1 MVDCLIDWLI
11 DWLIVQAYRGKGEL
25 GCQAKGTWRWLID
38 WLIDWLIVAV
48 HRGQGEPG
56 CKVKGIGNEWLID
69 WLSRYTED
77 RESWAAK
84 LREPED
90 GCATCGFWRDSL
102 QDCEQCNEVN
112 NFSKYSK

>member
-1 MVDCLIDWLI
+1 MVN
-11 DWLIVQAYRGKGEL
+11 
-25 GCQAKGTWRWLID
+25 

-48 HRGQGEPG
+48 HRGQGELG

>member
-1 MVDCLIDWLI
+1 MSGYTEDRESWAAQLRKPEDGGLIGWLI
-11 DWLIVQAYRGKGEL
+11 D
-25 GCQAKGTWRWLID
+25 
-38 WLIDWLIVAV
+38 
-48 HRGQGEPG
+48 
-56 CKVKGIGNEWLID
+56 WLID

>member
-1 MVDCLIDWLI
+1 MVN
-11 DWLIVQAYRGKGEL
+11 
-25 GCQAKGTWRWLID
+25 

-77 RESWAAK
+77 REIWTAK

-90 GCATCGFWRDSL
+90 GGLIGWLMIDWLIVWVYRG
-102 QDCEQCNEVN
+102 
-112 NFSKYSK
+112 